1 MKSKIPDDLLSA
13 FLDHE
18 VTPAEE
24 AAVNAQLQTS
34 PEAKQELRDYQR
46 LSELLHAL
54 PQQTLPSEF
63 ASAVMQRAE
72 RETLIPLDAA
82 GIVDCDSH
90 LQRPSRRAWFLTA
103 IAAVAASVAVLFIAI
118 PGKNRPATVL
128 ALKEA
133 PAPPP
138 QGNSAVDFFAAQ
150 APPSKA
156 GKSVARFSG
165 GEAAKP
171 AEASVG
177 RPAQTIATLG
187 RQGGGVS
194 TFAMHH
200 QSAESKSRRLVFPA
214 DLKTAQM
221 GDVIEAMESVG
232 DQVAVVR
239 LTVVNQTSGLGGLQS
254 LLVRDSSRQVQGKE
268 KARLIRERFA
278 DKKGAVAIDR
288 QITPSATGDL
298 VCVFVEG
305 SREQLAD
312 VLKDVQNESQIQ
324 KAQLTNTIS
333 AAKLAQYANRPVAQ
347 SGQTGTHSAPP
358 AQTILS
364 LPAATVDKI
373 VADREPVPS
382 QKAAAGANKA
392 ATPALVYNSLS
403 LDRDSQSKAAVAPA
417 AAQPSQNAAP
427 EPIAAT
433 QGRPLPAGGRQAG
446 GRQIVA
452 AAQRSYQ
459 LFFVLD
465 DQSVARSVSAVQPPA
480 APDAQSTPEPQPSVR
495 PRRPVPARRPVKQRA
510 PVSAERPD

>member
-24 AAVNAQLQTS
+24 AAVNARLQTS

-103 IAAVAASVAVLFIAI
+103 VAAVAASVAVLFIAI
-118 PGKNRPATVL
+118 PGKNQPATVV

-150 APPSKA
+150 APPSKV

-165 GEAAKP
+165 GEA
-171 AEASVG
+171 EAIVA

-194 TFAMHH
+194 TFAMHN

-268 KARLIRERFA
+268 KARLLRERFA
-278 DKKGAVAIDR
+278 DKKGAVAIDGR
-288 QITPSATGDL
+288 ITPSATGDL

-347 SGQTGTHSAPP
+347 SGQMGEHSAPP
-358 AQTILS
+358 AQTVLS
-364 LPAATVDKI
+364 LSAAIVDKI
-373 VADREPVPS
+373 VADREPAPN
-382 QKAAAGANKA
+382 QKAAAGADKA
-392 ATPALVYNSLS
+392 ATPALAYKSDS
-403 LDRDSQSKAAVAPA
+403 LDRDSQSKAAVAPD
-417 AAQPSQNAAP
+417 AAQPSQQAAP
-427 EPIAAT
+427 AQIAAT

-465 DQSVARSVSAVQPPA
+465 DQSVARSESAVQPPA
-480 APDAQSTPEPQPSVR
+480 APEAQSTPEPQPSVR